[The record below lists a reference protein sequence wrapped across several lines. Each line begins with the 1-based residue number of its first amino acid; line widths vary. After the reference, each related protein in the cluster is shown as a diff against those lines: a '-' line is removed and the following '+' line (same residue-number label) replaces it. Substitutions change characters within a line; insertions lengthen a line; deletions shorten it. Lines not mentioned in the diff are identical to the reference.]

1 MRALLAV
8 AIVAVVGALAP
19 LPSLGPWARS
29 APNVGRSRSTKLHA
43 ANANIP
49 TDAEFAQSVVRP
61 YIINL
66 KVTKGGLSAD
76 EAAADTDA
84 FLASPSSA
92 EYVAKFK
99 KIIEEQAKEIADSG
113 AAER

>member
-1 MRALLAV
+1 
-8 AIVAVVGALAP
+8 
-19 LPSLGPWARS
+19 
-29 APNVGRSRSTKLHA
+29 
-43 ANANIP
+43 
-49 TDAEFAQSVVRP
+49 AEFAQSVVRP

-99 KIIEEQAKEIADSG
+99 KIIEEQAREIADSG